1 MSSED
6 VAGRLSVVIWNRTL
20 WWAVDE
26 LVEQLTPKQLRTLKV
41 RSGEHLAAILTTT
54 FLRTAPAEVD
64 TRGGVD
70 LWFDLARAQDPRP
83 VGLLPARATLAAFEV
98 KSLPGGY
105 REFDAASDRDAARG
119 VDPIGRSIDGMMRA
133 AKDVLREAHPSLEDA
148 RNQLLSKPQGEGA
161 SMNVF
166 LVVHLLDY
174 LTAECFK
181 DLVIGPYLDPLEDI
195 DDIDTVWVLWP
206 PHHLTMWSRE
216 RREWMNLMFDAM
228 NPDEVSA
235 RQQRQIAIPVL
246 LEAEQYFLTRTG
258 RTDRSPY
265 FFEVTFGDGDDSES
279 S

>member
-1 MSSED
+1 MPSED
-6 VAGRLSVVIWNRTL
+6 SAGRLSVVIWNRTL

-26 LVEQLTPKQLRTLKV
+26 LVEKLTPKQLHKLKV

-64 TRGGVD
+64 TMGDVD
-70 LWFDLARAQDPRP
+70 LWFDLAEAHEPRP
-83 VGLLPARATLAAFEV
+83 VGLLPVRATHAAFEV

-119 VDPIGRSIDGMMRA
+119 VNPIGRSMEGMMRA
-133 AKDVLREAHPSLEDA
+133 AKDVLREARPSLEDA
-148 RNQLLSKPQGEGA
+148 RNQLLSKPRGEGT
-161 SMNVF
+161 SLNVF

-181 DLVIGPYLDPLEDI
+181 DVVIGPYLDPLEDVE
-195 DDIDTVWVLWP
+195 DIDTVWVLWP
-206 PHHLTMWSRE
+206 PHHLVMWSSE
-216 RREWMNLMFDAM
+216 RHEWMNLMFDAM
-228 NPDEVSA
+228 NQDEVSA
-235 RQQRQIAIPVL
+235 RQQRPIALPVL
-246 LEAEQYFLTRTG
+246 LEAEQDFLTRTG

-265 FFEVTFGDGDDSES
+265 FFEVTFGEGDDSES

>member
-26 LVEQLTPKQLRTLKV
+26 LVEKLTPKQLRTLKV

-54 FLRTAPAEVD
+54 FLRTAPAQVD
-64 TRGGVD
+64 TMGGVD
-70 LWFDLARAQDPRP
+70 LWFDLTQAQEPRP
-83 VGLLPARATLAAFEV
+83 VGLLPARATHAAFEV

-119 VDPIGRSIDGMMRA
+119 VDPIGRSIEGMMRA
-133 AKDVLREAHPSLEDA
+133 AKDVLREARLSLEDA
-148 RNQLLSKPQGEGA
+148 RNQLLSKPRGEGT

-174 LTAECFK
+174 LTAECFE
-181 DLVIGPYLDPLEDI
+181 DFVIGPYLDPLEDI

-235 RQQRQIAIPVL
+235 RQQRPIAIPVL